1 MKIYTP
7 PLSLS
12 ISSPS
17 LSLPINKSPL
27 PDSKTDVSMA
37 EEHLFLVLPFCGNKF
52 LNIHHKA
59 RCCGLYILEGC
70 EQLCPIISHL
80 SLSSSQ

>member
-37 EEHLFLVLPFCGNKF
+37 EEPVP
-52 LNIHHKA
+52 
-59 RCCGLYILEGC
+59 R
-70 EQLCPIISHL
+70 S
-80 SLSSSQ
+80 SLLW